1 MRRRL
6 ARTTPRVRA
15 GRVALIAAAV
25 LLAALATGGASARVA
40 ASSADVSHLTWALP
54 APIRG
59 LEYTHSADSGTATV
73 VSLGCET
80 LVKYDRIGRL
90 RPALATAF
98 TTPNALTYS
107 YRIRKNVKFWDGT
120 TLTPADVVYSLQRAG
135 SAKAGSQIA
144 AFYTAVKSINAVGD
158 RVVIRLKQPDPY
170 FRYAVAVTYILQK
183 SYWQKN
189 VKDIGTPQKL
199 TMCTGPFRF
208 TKFRGDETTELVA
221 FDGYWGGRP
230 RVRAITLKVIVNEAT
245 RLLAMRQ
252 GEIDGSFR
260 ISQDVIDQWKRL
272 SNTSIQLAPE
282 LRTAYLSLDTAVEPW
297 NDVHVRRAI
306 AYSFDRAGLVKAVLR
321 GYGDVA
327 PTMPPPEQWGD
338 VMNQAQ
344 VRAFYRTLP
353 KYSFDLNRARAELKQ
368 SAFPDGFKATLPY
381 PDSEQ
386 TLGKAALALSQSLK
400 KLGIDL
406 TVKEVPTDSWFAKL
420 YNHPS
425 PLGPQIIS
433 WGVDYPDPAD
443 ALHFIYDSKGATKN
457 AFNTANY
464 KNAAMDRYLAQQQ
477 NSIKPGVR
485 AAAIRRALRLAAT
498 DVPYVPIWYQDI
510 AMALSTKL
518 AYPGWGT
525 WYLYQPWAL
534 DISAR

>member
-1 MRRRL
+1 MRQPLTRL
-6 ARTTPRVRA
+6 AA
-15 GRVALIAAAV
+15 IASAV
-25 LLAALATGGASARVA
+25 CCAALVAGGASARVDVR
-40 ASSADVSHLTWALP
+40 SADVQHLTWALG

-90 RPALATAF
+90 RPALARAF
-98 TTPNALTYS
+98 STPNLLTYV
-107 YRIRKNVKFWDGT
+107 YRIRPNVKFWDGT
-120 TLTPADVVYSLQRAG
+120 TLTAADVVFSLQRAA
-135 SAKAGSQIA
+135 SQKAGSQIA
-144 AFYTAVKSINAVGD
+144 AFYTAVKSIKAAGD
-158 RVVIRLKQPDPY
+158 RVVIRMKQPDPY

-183 SYWQKN
+183 KYWQAN
-189 VKDIGTPQKL
+189 LKDIGTPQKL
-199 TMCTGPFRF
+199 TMCTGPHRF
-208 TKFRGDETTELVA
+208 TKFQGDGTTELVA

-230 RVRAITLKVIVNEAT
+230 KVRAITLRVIVNEAT

-272 SNTSIQLAPE
+272 SNTRIQLAPE
-282 LRTAYLSLDTAVEPW
+282 LRTAYLSLDVAIEPW
-297 NDVHVRRAI
+297 NDVHVRRAV
-306 AYSFDRAGLVKAVLR
+306 AYSFDKAGLVRAVLR

-338 VMNQAQ
+338 VMSQPQ

-353 KYSFDLNRARAELKQ
+353 KYSFSIAKARAELKQ
-368 SAFPDGFKATLPY
+368 SDFPDGFKATLPY

-386 TLGKAALALSQSLK
+386 TLGKAALQLSQALK
-400 KLGIDL
+400 RIGVEL
-406 TVKEVPTDSWFAKL
+406 TVKEVPTDAWFATL

-443 ALHFIYDSKGATKN
+443 ALHFIYDSKAAVKN
-457 AFNTANY
+457 NFNTANY
-464 KNAAMDRYLAQQQ
+464 KSAQMDRFLAQQARS
-477 NSIKPGVR
+477 NKPGVR
-485 AAAIRRALRLAAT
+485 AAAIKRALRLAAL
-498 DVPYVPIWYQDI
+498 DVPYIPIWYQDI

-518 AYPGWGT
+518 NYRGWGT